1 MSIDPEFLAI
11 LVCPESKKPLVEVDG
26 ALVSTDAATRRR
38 YRVEEGIPQL
48 LVEESEQL
56 DEAAWKAAME
66 AAGQAS

>member
-1 MSIDPEFLAI
+1 VSIDAEFLSI
-11 LVCPESKKPLVEVDG
+11 LVCPDSKKPLVEVDG
-26 ALVSTDAATRRR
+26 DLVSTDPETRRK

-66 AAGQAS
+66 SVGQSV